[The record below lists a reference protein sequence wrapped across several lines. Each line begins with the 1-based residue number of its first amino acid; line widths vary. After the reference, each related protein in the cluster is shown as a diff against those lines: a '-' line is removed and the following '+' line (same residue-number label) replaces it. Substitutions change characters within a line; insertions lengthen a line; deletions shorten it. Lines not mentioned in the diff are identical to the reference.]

1 MDYVK
6 FLMLCYKA
14 YRGDIPAALEV
25 AGILKAKVE
34 EAVERV
40 REK

>member
-25 AGILKAKVE
+25 ASILKGKIAEVADKT
-34 EAVERV
+34 
-40 REK
+40 RES